1 MLLQPHNSREHRPLQ
16 AAPGVEPRA
25 ACAPCPVPAATA
37 PLQAASERFAEL
49 HEDVQSTGYSL
60 IDLEGLISQ
69 QRDPSNPAGADAAV
83 AGAAASCR
91 RCHRTGVEMSPVSD
105 VGLWKDLGGA
115 GGAGGAGQLCYV
127 CAAEAEL
134 DARQPLESKHGQVVP
149 RGASGFDGWTKG
161 LRRTSD
167 KAALKKMYKA
177 VRPSQLQRVGAQLC
191 GEGGEGDGAE
201 IAMQVD
207 ELSEGEGGGEGGEGG
222 ASGSDS
228 GSSDE
233 EADAAFGVRLGRPV
247 SKKALQR
254 AWRSEQEHLLSDS
267 VVVRNAKQDG
277 KERGGPLATCTIC
290 TTPFFDCVQVYPHPV
305 LKVSLCVYCYEG
317 YMVRNTSASQA
328 QLPRGGGAAHDPEPE
343 PEMCEMGLEM
353 GLGFEPPAVDARAE
367 RRPPRRLLL
376 PFAGGPLDEGGG
388 EGGPL
393 DGLHLRALAPRDGV
407 AAAGA
412 AASPL
417 GDLLAQLPSAPA
429 MPPERFRAQV
439 SRCTNYHLRLATI
452 SSC

>member
-1 MLLQPHNSREHRPLQ
+1 
-16 AAPGVEPRA
+16 V
-25 ACAPCPVPAATA
+25 C

-60 IDLEGLISQ
+60 LDLEGLISQ
-69 QRDPSNPAGADAAV
+69 QRDASSLAGANAAV
-83 AGAAASCR
+83 AGATTSCR

-105 VGLWKDLGGA
+105 VGLWKDVAGGAGGGGGA

-177 VRPSQLQRVGAQLC
+177 VRPSQLQKVGAQLC
-191 GEGGEGDGAE
+191 GEGGEGGEGDGAE

-222 ASGSDS
+222 EGGGSGSGS
-228 GSSDE
+228 ESSDE
-233 EADAAFGVRLGRPV
+233 EADVFGVRLGRPL
-247 SKKALQR
+247 SKKALRR
-254 AWRSEQEHLLSDS
+254 AWRSEQEHLLAGS
-267 VVVRNAKQDG
+267 VVAHSAKQDG
-277 KERGGPLATCTIC
+277 KERGGPLAACTVC
-290 TTPFFDCVQVYPHPV
+290 TTPFFDCVQVYPHPL

-317 YMVRNTSASQA
+317 YMVRNTSTSAAQA
-328 QLPRGGGAAHDPEPE
+328 QLPRGGGGGAAHAPEPEPEPE
-343 PEMCEMGLEM
+343 PEMREMGLI
-353 GLGFEPPAVDARAE
+353 FVPPAVDARAE
-367 RRPPRRLLL
+367 RRAPRRLLL
-376 PFAGGPLDEGGG
+376 PFAGGALDEAGGK
-388 EGGPL
+388 GGPL
-393 DGLHLRALAPRDGV
+393 DGLHLRALAPRDGI

-417 GDLLAQLPSAPA
+417 GALLAQLPSAPP

-439 SRCTNYHLRLATI
+439 SRHQLRPAAT
-452 SSC
+452 SCY